1 MKTKR
6 RLTDRLAFRIIVPV
20 FFLVIILGTVLYLF
34 VLRSITEFQENIV
47 ARDMDWTSKSIFNIL
62 DDNIYKLMIT
72 GSLGNKVLEQIQKGK
87 AIGEIEDFIRQ
98 RELNALIFSETAK
111 KLIFSSGFSDVYFA
125 QIEKNFIE
133 NTTFRTTYGGTGY
146 IGYHIDFDPW
156 KWHIVLLKDKAG
168 YSSLMLQ
175 VRNANAATAVILLL
189 SALLLSIYL
198 RSYIKK
204 PVEEIIEPL
213 AEGRTPEY
221 RGIHEFEFISDNIR
235 SMMDS
240 LKESERRYRL
250 LADNVTDVI
259 WTLDMDMNRT
269 YLSPSVIRLRGFSVG
284 ELIEMPL
291 SESMTEESFNTVRSV
306 FTQEMDLEG
315 KSGQD
320 PFRSRTLELEFLCKD
335 GSSIWG
341 EVKTSFLRD
350 ETGQA
355 IGILGVTRDITE
367 RMKAR
372 EALRDSEE
380 RYRQMF
386 ERNPLPMMIIDIESL
401 EFLNVNTAA
410 VELYGYTRNE
420 FLNMTIKDI
429 RPTEDVEAVVDYVSR
444 LEPGIDHQ
452 GIWRHKK
459 KDGDI
464 IYVDITSHDMVYG
477 GLRARVG
484 LCNDVTEQLTAQRAL
499 SESEERYRTLVEKGM
514 VGVYL
519 IQDGLFVYVND
530 KLAEIFGYTS
540 DELVDKKG
548 PENLVLPEDWPIVKE
563 NIRLRID
570 GEVDSVNYD
579 FKGIRKDGT
588 AIQVEVHGSAIE
600 YHGKLAVLG
609 TLLDITERMR
619 SEKALRESEE
629 RFRTAFRT
637 SPDAMCINTY
647 KTGEFIEINDGFLN
661 LTGYKMEEVIG
672 KSIFDLGIWQDDKDR
687 QRLVDGM
694 KATGQVSSMETG
706 FRLKDGNVIPC
717 LYSAKSFSLEDETY
731 ILSIVSD
738 ITDLKSAEDKIKASL
753 LEKEILLKEIHHRV
767 KNNLQVIS
775 GLLNL
780 QSHYINEEGAREI
793 YRESQNRIITM
804 ALIHE
809 ELYQREDLSSIDF
822 ADFLQTLSD
831 NLLSSYGMDKR
842 RISIEL
848 DIKDAELIIDTA
860 IPCGLIINEL
870 VSNSLKHAFPGK
882 NKGEISVKLH
892 STGNKGYSLKVSDN
906 GTGFPKGV
914 NFRQTKS
921 LGLQLVT
928 VLVDQLG
935 GTIKMVKRK
944 GTTFYITFKEY
955 REAGTE
961 LH

>member
-1 MKTKR
+1 
-6 RLTDRLAFRIIVPV
+6 
-20 FFLVIILGTVLYLF
+20 
-34 VLRSITEFQENIV
+34 TE
-47 ARDMDWTSKSIFNIL
+47 R
-62 DDNIYKLMIT
+62 
-72 GSLGNKVLEQIQKGK
+72 
-87 AIGEIEDFIRQ
+87 
-98 RELNALIFSETAK
+98 
-111 KLIFSSGFSDVYFA
+111 
-125 QIEKNFIE
+125 
-133 NTTFRTTYGGTGY
+133 
-146 IGYHIDFDPW
+146 
-156 KWHIVLLKDKAG
+156 
-168 YSSLMLQ
+168 
-175 VRNANAATAVILLL
+175 
-189 SALLLSIYL
+189 
-198 RSYIKK
+198 
-204 PVEEIIEPL
+204 
-213 AEGRTPEY
+213 
-221 RGIHEFEFISDNIR
+221 
-235 SMMDS
+235 
-240 LKESERRYRL
+240 
-250 LADNVTDVI
+250 
-259 WTLDMDMNRT
+259 
-269 YLSPSVIRLRGFSVG
+269 
-284 ELIEMPL
+284 
-291 SESMTEESFNTVRSV
+291 
-306 FTQEMDLEG
+306 
-315 KSGQD
+315 
-320 PFRSRTLELEFLCKD
+320 
-335 GSSIWG
+335 
-341 EVKTSFLRD
+341 VKT
-350 ETGQA
+350 
-355 IGILGVTRDITE
+355 
-367 RMKAR
+367 R

-386 ERNPLPMMIIDIESL
+386 ERNPLPMMIIDTESL
-401 EFLNVNTAA
+401 EFLNVNAA
-410 VELYGYTRNE
+410 AMEQYGYSREE

-570 GEVDSVNYD
+570 GEMDSVNYD
-579 FKGIRKDGT
+579 FRGIMKDGT

-600 YHGKLAVLG
+600 YQGKLAVLG

-637 SPDAMCINTY
+637 SPDAMCINTFEN
-647 KTGEFIEINDGFLN
+647 GEFIDINDGFLN
-661 LTGYKMEEVIG
+661 ITGYKRGEVIG
-672 KSIFDLGIWQDDKDR
+672 KTIFDLDIWQDDKDR
-687 QRLVDGM
+687 QLLADGM
-694 KATGQVSSMETG
+694 QAAGQVSSLETG
-706 FRLKDGNVIPC
+706 FRLKDGSVIPC

-731 ILSIVSD
+731 VLSIVSD
-738 ITDLKSAEDKIKASL
+738 ITELKSAEDKIKASL

-822 ADFLQTLSD
+822 AEFLQSLSN
-831 NLLSSYGMDKR
+831 NLLTSYGIDRR
-842 RISIEL
+842 RISFEL
-848 DIKDAELIIDTA
+848 DVKEAELIIDTA

-870 VSNSLKHAFPGK
+870 LSNALKHAFPG
-882 NKGEISVKLH
+882 NKKGKIRVELH
-892 STGNKGYSLKVSDN
+892 STGNKGYRLKVSDN
-906 GTGFPKGV
+906 GTGFPRGV

-928 VLVDQLG
+928 VLIDQLG
-935 GTIKMVKRK
+935 GTIKMVKRM
-944 GTTFYITFKEY
+944 GTTFHITFKEY

>member
-514 VGVYL
+514 GGVYL

>member
-1 MKTKR
+1 MKTQVR
-6 RLTDRLAFRIIVPV
+6 FTDRLAFRIITPV
-20 FFLVIILGTVLYLF
+20 FFLVIILGAVLYFF
-34 VLRSITEFQENIV
+34 VLRSITEFQEDIV
-47 ARDMDWTSKSIFNIL
+47 TRDMDWTSKSIFNIL

-72 GSLGNKVLEQIQKGK
+72 GSLGNEVLGQIQKGK
-87 AIGEIEDFIRQ
+87 ALGEIEDFIRQ
-98 RELNALIFSETAK
+98 RELDVIVFSGSENK
-111 KLIFSSGFSDVYFA
+111 VIFSSGFSDAYFA
-125 QIEKNFIE
+125 QIEKDFIE
-133 NTTFRTTYGGTGY
+133 NTSFKTAYGGIEY
-146 IGYHIDFDPW
+146 VGYHIDFDPW
-156 KWHIVLLKDKAG
+156 QWDIVLLKDKAG
-168 YSSLMLQ
+168 YSALMLQ
-175 VRNANAATAVILLL
+175 VRNANVATATILGL
-189 SALLLSIYL
+189 SAFLLFFYL

-204 PVEEIIEPL
+204 PVEEIIGPL
-213 AEGRTPEY
+213 TEGRTPEY
-221 RGIHEFEFISDNIR
+221 KGIHEFEFISDNIR

-250 LADNVTDVI
+250 LADNLTDVI

-269 YLSPSVIRLRGFSVG
+269 YLSLSVMRLRGFSVE
-284 ELIEMPL
+284 ELIGMPL
-291 SESMTEESFNTVRSV
+291 SESMTRESYEIVRSI
-306 FTQEMDLEG
+306 FQQEIDLEG
-315 KSGQD
+315 KPGSD

-335 GSSIWG
+335 GSTIWG

-350 ETGQA
+350 ETGKA

-367 RMKAR
+367 RIKAR
-372 EALRDSEE
+372 EALRESEE

-386 ERNPLPMMIIDIESL
+386 ERNPLPMMIIDAESL
-401 EFLNVNTAA
+401 EFLNVNAA
-410 VELYGYTRNE
+410 TVAHYGYSWEE
-420 FLNMTIKDI
+420 FLNMTVKDI
-429 RPTEDVEAVVDYVSR
+429 RPKEDVEAVIDYISKI
-444 LEPGIDHQ
+444 EPGIDHQ

-459 KDGDI
+459 KDGTI
-464 IYVDITSHDMVYG
+464 IYVDITSHDMIYG

-484 LCNDVTEQLTAQRAL
+484 MCNDVTEQLTAQKAL

-519 IQDGLFVYVND
+519 IQDGLFVYVNN
-530 KLAEIFGYTS
+530 KLAEIFGYTP
-540 DELVDKKG
+540 DEIVDHKG
-548 PENLVLPEDWPIVKE
+548 PEDLVLPEDWPVVRE
-563 NIRLRID
+563 NIRRRMD
-570 GEVDSVNYD
+570 GEIDSVNYD
-579 FKGIRKDGT
+579 FRGHKKDGS

-600 YHGKLAVLG
+600 YRGKRAVLG

-619 SEKALRESEE
+619 AEKALRESEE

-637 SPDAMCINTY
+637 SPDAMCINTFEN
-647 KTGEFIEINDGFLN
+647 TEFIDINDGFLN
-661 LTGYKMEEVIG
+661 LTGYTREEVIG
-672 KSIFDLGIWQDDKDR
+672 KTIFDLGIWHHDKDR
-687 QRLVDGM
+687 QHLVEALQ
-694 KATGQVSSMETG
+694 ATGQVSNMETG
-706 FRLKDGNVIPC
+706 FRLKNDSVIPC
-717 LYSAKSFSLEDETY
+717 LYSAKSFSLEDGTY
-731 ILSIVSD
+731 VLSIVSD
-738 ITDLKSAEDKIKASL
+738 ITELKSAEDKIKASL

-780 QSHYINEEGAREI
+780 QSHYIKEEESKEI

-822 ADFLQTLSD
+822 ADFLQNLSD
-831 NLLSSYGMDKR
+831 NLLSSYGMDRR

-848 DIKDAELIIDTA
+848 DIKEAELIIDTA

-870 VSNSLKHAFPGK
+870 VSNSLKHAFPG
-882 NKGEISVKLH
+882 NQKGEIRVKLH
-892 STGNKGYSLKVSDN
+892 STGNKGYSLKISDN
-906 GTGFPKGV
+906 GVGFPRGM

-944 GTTFYITFKEY
+944 GTTFNITFKEY

>member
-1 MKTKR
+1 MKTQVR
-6 RLTDRLAFRIIVPV
+6 FTDRLAFRIITPV
-20 FFLVIILGTVLYLF
+20 FFLVIILGAVLYFF
-34 VLRSITEFQENIV
+34 VLRSITEFQEDIV
-47 ARDMDWTSKSIFNIL
+47 TRDMDWTSKSIFNIL

-72 GSLGNKVLEQIQKGK
+72 GSLGNEVLGQIQKGK
-87 AIGEIEDFIRQ
+87 ALGEIEDFIRQ
-98 RELNALIFSETAK
+98 RELDVIVFSGSENK
-111 KLIFSSGFSDVYFA
+111 VIFSSGFSDAYFA
-125 QIEKNFIE
+125 QIEKDFIE
-133 NTTFRTTYGGTGY
+133 NTSFKTAYGGIEY
-146 IGYHIDFDPW
+146 VGYHIDFDPW
-156 KWHIVLLKDKAG
+156 QWDIVLLKDKAG
-168 YSSLMLQ
+168 YSALMLQ
-175 VRNANAATAVILLL
+175 VRNANVATATILGL
-189 SALLLSIYL
+189 SAFLLFFYL

-204 PVEEIIEPL
+204 PVEEIIGPL
-213 AEGRTPEY
+213 TEGRTPEY
-221 RGIHEFEFISDNIR
+221 KGIHEFEFISDNIR

-250 LADNVTDVI
+250 LADNLTDVI

-269 YLSPSVIRLRGFSVG
+269 YLSLSVMRLRGFSVE
-284 ELIEMPL
+284 ELIGMPL
-291 SESMTEESFNTVRSV
+291 SESMTRESYEIVRSI
-306 FTQEMDLEG
+306 FQQEIDLEG
-315 KSGQD
+315 KPGSD

-335 GSSIWG
+335 GSTIWG

-350 ETGQA
+350 ETGKA

-367 RMKAR
+367 RIKAR
-372 EALRDSEE
+372 EALRESEE

-386 ERNPLPMMIIDIESL
+386 ERNPLPMMIIDAESL
-401 EFLNVNTAA
+401 EFLNVNAA
-410 VELYGYTRNE
+410 TVAHYGYSWEE
-420 FLNMTIKDI
+420 FLNMTVKDI
-429 RPTEDVEAVVDYVSR
+429 RPKEDVEAVIDYISKI
-444 LEPGIDHQ
+444 EPGIDHQ

-459 KDGDI
+459 KDGTI
-464 IYVDITSHDMVYG
+464 IYVDITSHDMIYG

-484 LCNDVTEQLTAQRAL
+484 MCNDVTEQLTAQKAL

-519 IQDGLFVYVND
+519 IQDGLFVYVNN
-530 KLAEIFGYTS
+530 KLAEIFGYTP
-540 DELVDKKG
+540 DEIVDHKG
-548 PENLVLPEDWPIVKE
+548 PEDLVLPEDWPVVRE
-563 NIRLRID
+563 NIRRRMD
-570 GEVDSVNYD
+570 GEIDSVNYD
-579 FKGIRKDGT
+579 FRGHKKDGS

-600 YHGKLAVLG
+600 YRGKRAVLG

-619 SEKALRESEE
+619 AEKALRESEE

-637 SPDAMCINTY
+637 SPDAMCINTFEN
-647 KTGEFIEINDGFLN
+647 TEFIDINDGFLN
-661 LTGYKMEEVIG
+661 LTGYTREEVIG
-672 KSIFDLGIWQDDKDR
+672 KTIFDLGIWHHDKDR
-687 QRLVDGM
+687 QHLVEALQ
-694 KATGQVSSMETG
+694 ATGQVSNMETG
-706 FRLKDGNVIPC
+706 FRLKNNSVIPC
-717 LYSAKSFSLEDETY
+717 LYSAKSFSLEDGTY
-731 ILSIVSD
+731 VLSIVSD
-738 ITDLKSAEDKIKASL
+738 ITELKSAEDKIKASL

-780 QSHYINEEGAREI
+780 QSHYIKEEESKEI

-822 ADFLQTLSD
+822 ADFLQNLSD
-831 NLLSSYGMDKR
+831 NLLSSYGMDRR

-848 DIKDAELIIDTA
+848 DIKEAELIIDTA

-870 VSNSLKHAFPGK
+870 VSNSLKHAFPG
-882 NKGEISVKLH
+882 NQKGEIRVKLH
-892 STGNKGYSLKVSDN
+892 STGNKGYSLKISDN
-906 GTGFPKGV
+906 GVGFPRGM

-944 GTTFYITFKEY
+944 GTTFNITFKEY